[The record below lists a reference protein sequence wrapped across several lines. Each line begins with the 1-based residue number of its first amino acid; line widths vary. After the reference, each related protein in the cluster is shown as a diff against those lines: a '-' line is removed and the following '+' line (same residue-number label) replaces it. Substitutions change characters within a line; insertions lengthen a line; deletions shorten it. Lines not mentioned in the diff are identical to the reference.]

1 MLFIQL
7 NLISVLFFLPWLSSK
22 RCCFNRHMLRINMSR
37 IGSSWIYFRVPFLHV
52 ELKIFGLATPQTS
65 WKKTSDQLN
74 AHFMCRSHPEKNS
87 TSFYLVVLIK
97 CIISFQ
103 LFSDLALFIHTD
115 QTNLT
120 PNCVPTPFYFKFNFW
135 IHFSCHR

>member
-1 MLFIQL
+1 MYFFSVIVIKALLFQQTHAENKHEPDWLKL
-7 NLISVLFFLPWLSSK
+7 NLFSCAIFACWIEDIWISNTTNELEK
-22 RCCFNRHMLRINMSR
+22 NLRPTECSF
-37 IGSSWIYFRVPFLHV
+37 YVPV
-52 ELKIFGLATPQTS
+52 A
-65 WKKTSDQLN
+65 
-74 AHFMCRSHPEKNS
+74 PEKNS